1 MVSRCAAVVAG
12 SLVVAALA
20 QSVSAADVPLVDGTC
35 VRVRLAHVI
44 SSETSTPGD
53 VIACTVIQ
61 DVVVDGVLVIAHG
74 TPVTGRIVTSPPC
87 RSMSIDTRC
96 APLGT
101 PLSPHHRH
109 RRVNVK
115 R

>member
-20 QSVSAADVPLVDGTC
+20 QSVSAADVPVVDGTR
-35 VRVRLAHVI
+35 VRVRLAQVI

-61 DVVVDGVLVIAHG
+61 DVVVDGVVVIAHG
-74 TPVTGRIVTSPPC
+74 TPVTGRIVTSPLC
-87 RSMSIDTRC
+87 RSCISTHGAHRWEH
-96 APLGT
+96 
-101 PLSPHHRH
+101 LS
-109 RRVNVK
+109 RRITVIAV
-115 R
+115 